1 MKNKGFT
8 LVELLAVI
16 VILAIIA
23 LIAVPI
29 ILGIISDS
37 KNESAERSA
46 ELYIDAANK
55 AIARYQMSNSNV
67 NFSGTKN
74 CSITSVGIACPG
86 MDTIKVEIDGQ
97 APSGGT
103 IVLVNGK
110 VSSGTT
116 ITYGTSSQAKTYT
129 YDGTRIVLE
138 GSSNNTSEDICE
150 TFATKSFGSS
160 CTYEDLDSSNSLSVG
175 DKVTCGTEG
184 FYVIEDPSNN
194 RVKMLAEWNLNVTDP
209 DADSYQGIS
218 MSQLYDCSTEGYQD
232 LHVRGILDED
242 VGRNIPYMK
251 QVTFTF
257 GGSGSGSYSS
267 SGSYSYSG
275 SGGRTRI
282 VYLPYG
288 TLAFWNRVAVKNY
301 NYSRGYGYWTNNTS
315 DSLNNAFTECTGD
328 NCVNYY
334 GVKYPIY
341 VYGINNSN
349 NDATSTIT
357 PFVNQYV
364 QKFNSQI
371 SGASVTGRLISYEE
385 LSSLGC
391 NKSQESCHSAPSWV
405 YQTSYWSGSARS
417 AYGTSIYVVN
427 SYGDF
432 FGYNM
437 DSDYTFGIRP
447 VIEINTSVIS
457 AG

>member
-1 MKNKGFT
+1 MKSKGFT

-29 ILGIISDS
+29 ILGIINDS

-74 CSITSVGIACPG
+74 CTITNVGIACPG

-138 GSSNNTSEDICE
+138 GSSNNTSEDVCE
-150 TFATKSFGSS
+150 TFEAKSFGSS

-184 FYVIEDPSNN
+184 FYVIEDPSND
-194 RVKMLAEWNLNVTDP
+194 RVKMLTEWNLNVNDP

-218 MSQLYDCSTEGYQD
+218 MSQLYACSTEGYQD
-232 LHVRGILDED
+232 LHVRGYLDD
-242 VGRNIPYMK
+242 DNSNNWPYMK
-251 QVTFTF
+251 QVTLTV
-257 GGSGSGSYSS
+257 GGSGSGSYIG
-267 SGSYSYSG
+267 SGSYSG
-275 SGGRTRI
+275 SGSRTI
-282 VYLPYG
+282 IAYIAYG
-288 TLAFWNRVAVKNY
+288 TTRFADIGESVW
-301 NYSRGYGYWTNNTS
+301 YGYWAPNGE
-315 DSLNNAFTECTGD
+315 LNS
-328 NCVNYY
+328 NY
-334 GVKYPIY
+334 GESYPAY
-341 VYGINNSN
+341 VYDSNSKIKPYVDRYIGYLN
-349 NDATSTIT
+349 SSIT
-357 PFVNQYV
+357 
-364 QKFNSQI
+364 
-371 SGASVTGRLISYEE
+371 GAEAIGNLISFEQLE
-385 LSSLGC
+385 SLGC
-391 NKSQESCHSAPSWV
+391 NANPRSCTNAPSWV
-405 YQTSYWSGSARS
+405 YQTTYWTGSVRD
-417 AYGTSIYVVN
+417 Y
-427 SYGDF
+427 
-432 FGYNM
+432 YNAEIV
-437 DSDYTFGIRP
+437 SSLSKQDYFSKDYLTNDYSNGVRP